1 MPGFISGE
9 ILPGGAGVGNPRLH
23 RQPDRDGQMTIKL
36 YCFGESGNA
45 YKAAL
50 ALELS
55 SLAWEPVYV
64 DFFNGEAR
72 TERYRREVNEMG
84 EVPVLVDGDIRLSQS
99 GVIQDYVS
107 EKSGKFDGRDERR
120 QVLRWVLW
128 DNHKLSS
135 QAGAC
140 RFQMNFLPEEKRSQ
154 PVIDWLQGR
163 LRAAYQVLDGHLEG
177 RDWVVGDALTN
188 ADLSCCGYLFYPEP
202 FGFDRA
208 AWPNIDRWLVNIESL
223 PGWKH
228 PYDLMPG
235 SPADRA

>member
-1 MPGFISGE
+1 
-9 ILPGGAGVGNPRLH
+9 
-23 RQPDRDGQMTIKL
+23 MTTEL

-55 SLAWEPVYV
+55 GLDWKPVKV
-64 DFFNGEAR
+64 DFFNGETRAEEYR
-72 TERYRREVNEMG
+72 TKINPMG
-84 EVPVLVDGDIRLSQS
+84 EVPVLVDGDIRLTQS
-99 GVIQDYVS
+99 GVIQMYVT
-107 EKSGKFDGRDERR
+107 EKSGKFGGATPEEARE
-120 QVLRWVLW
+120 VMRWVFW

-135 QAGAC
+135 QAGMT
-140 RFQMNFLPEEKRSQ
+140 RFLMNFLPEDKR
-154 PVIDWLQGR
+154 PAEVISFMLGR
-163 LRAAYQVLDGHLEG
+163 LKAAYQVLNSHLEG
-177 RDWVVGDALTN
+177 REWIVGGGITN
-188 ADLSCCGYLFYPEP
+188 ADISCCGYLFYPEP

-208 AWPNIDRWLVNIESL
+208 EWPNIDRWLSKIEAT